1 MQLDPIKLAI
11 PFYFLLIA
19 IELVVS
25 HFQNIKR
32 YRFNDTI
39 TNINSGSSM
48 MIATTLMRVV
58 GISLYTYIYEHFAL
72 FNIPSTW
79 FFLILCFIVDD
90 FCYYWGHRMTHEVNV
105 AWSSHVVHHHSEEMN
120 FSVALRQSWF
130 QGVWTAPVYIPMALM
145 GFNPMDVVIAHG
157 FNLLYQ
163 YWVHTE
169 MIDKLGFLELFMVTP
184 SHHRVHHGRNP
195 KYIDKN
201 HAGVF
206 IIWDKMFG
214 TFQAEEERPV
224 YGTTKPL
231 NSWNPIWANFEHF
244 ESINHQLKDANGFWS
259 KMKVLFKKPG
269 WDAKAAA
276 YMPFPEV
283 ERGVTPKFDTETPQY
298 LNLYIFF
305 QYLITTA
312 FIIYF
317 LFNSNKMNWVDTFT
331 LGGIILF
338 QFATAGG
345 MLEGKKAYFVLE
357 FVRNALFAI
366 ILSDFFMRQ
375 GFDMMWVYGVIFSS
389 IISFVWLIALK
400 GVFQIRM
407 NRILNQNE

>member
-1 MQLDPIKLAI
+1 MNLDPIKLAI
-11 PFYFLLIA
+11 PFYFLLIV

-25 HFQNIKR
+25 HCQNIKR

-48 MIATTLMRVV
+48 MIATTMLRVF
-58 GISLYTYIYEHFAL
+58 GISLYTYIYEHFAV

-79 FFLILCFIVDD
+79 VMLIICFVLDD
-90 FCYYWGHRMTHEVNV
+90 FLYYWGHRMTHEVNV

-130 QGVWTAPVYIPMALM
+130 QGIWTAPMYIPMALL
-145 GFNPMDVVIAHG
+145 GFNPMDVVIVHG

-169 MIDKLGFLELFMVTP
+169 MIDKMGFMEYFMVTP

-214 TFQAEEERPV
+214 TFQAEEEKPV

-231 NSWNPIWANFEHF
+231 NSWNPVWANFEHF
-244 ESINHQLKDANGFWS
+244 ETLNGQLKKAVGFWN
-259 KMKVLFKKPG
+259 KIKVLFKKPG
-269 WDAKAAA
+269 WDAKAAV

-283 ERGVTPKFDTETPQY
+283 ERGVTPKFDTEAPQY
-298 LNLYIFF
+298 LNGYIFF

-345 MLEGKKAYFVLE
+345 MLEGKKAYFILE
-357 FVRNALFAI
+357 FVRNALFVV
-366 ILSDFFMRQ
+366 ILSEFFIRQ
-375 GFDMMWVYGVIFSS
+375 GFDMMWVYAVMLSA
-389 IISFVWLIALK
+389 IISFVWLIGLK
-400 GVFQIRM
+400 GFFTSKT
-407 NRILNQNE
+407 

>member
-32 YRFNDTI
+32 YRFNDTM
-39 TNINSGSSM
+39 TNFNSGSSM
-48 MIATTLMRVV
+48 MIVTTLMRVV
-58 GISLYTYIYEHFAL
+58 GISLYTYIYEHFAF

-130 QGVWTAPVYIPMALM
+130 QGIWTAPIYVPMALL
-145 GFNPMDVVIAHG
+145 GFNPIDVMVAHG

-163 YWVHTE
+163 FWVHTE
-169 MIDKLGFLELFMVTP
+169 MIDKMGFLEYFMVTP

-201 HAGVF
+201 HSGVF

-214 TFQAEEERPV
+214 TFQAEEEKPV

-244 ESINHQLKDANGFWS
+244 ETLNGQLKDADGFWN

-305 QYLITTA
+305 QYIITIV
-312 FIIYF
+312 FIVYF
-317 LFNSNKMNWVDTFT
+317 LFSSDKMNIVDTFS
-331 LGGIILF
+331 LGGLILF

-345 MLEGKKAYFVLE
+345 MLENKKAYFALE

-366 ILSDFFMRQ
+366 ILSAFFVRQ
-375 GFDMMWVYGVIFSS
+375 GFDMMWVYGVVLTSML
-389 IISFVWLIALK
+389 SFFWLDALR
-400 GVFQIRM
+400 VFFKSY
-407 NRILNQNE
+407 

>member
-1 MQLDPIKLAI
+1 MHLDPIKLAI

-48 MIATTLMRVV
+48 MIATTLLRVF
-58 GISLYTYIYEHFAL
+58 GISIYTYIYEHFAI

-244 ESINHQLKDANGFWS
+244 ETLNGQLKDADGLWN
-259 KMKVLFKKPG
+259 KLKVLFKKPG

-317 LFNSNKMNWVDTFT
+317 LFNSNKMNWIDTFT

-345 MLEGKKAYFVLE
+345 MLEGKRAYFVLE
-357 FVRNALFAI
+357 FVRNALFAV

-375 GFDMMWVYGVIFSS
+375 GFDMMWIYGVIFSS

-400 GVFQIRM
+400 GVFKS
-407 NRILNQNE
+407 E

>member
-1 MQLDPIKLAI
+1 MNIDPTKLAI

-32 YRFNDTI
+32 YRFNDAI
-39 TNINSGSSM
+39 TNINSGASM
-48 MIATTLMRVV
+48 MVVTTVLRVF
-58 GISLYTYIYEHFAL
+58 GISLYTYIYEHWSFMQ
-72 FNIPSTW
+72 IPSTW
-79 FFLILCFIVDD
+79 LTFILLFVLDD

-130 QGVWTAPVYIPMALM
+130 QGIWTAPMYIPLALM
-145 GFNPMDVVIAHG
+145 GFSPVDVVIVHG

-169 MIDKLGFLELFMVTP
+169 MVDKLGFLELFLITP

-201 HAGVF
+201 HGGVF
-206 IIWDKMFG
+206 IVWDKMFG
-214 TFQAEEERPV
+214 TFQVEEERPV

-231 NSWNPIWANFEHF
+231 NSWNPVWANFEHF
-244 ESINHQLKDANGFWS
+244 ETLNHQLKNADGFWN

-283 ERGVTPKFDTETPQY
+283 ERGVTPKFDTLTPQY
-298 LNLYIFF
+298 VNAYVLF
-305 QYLITTA
+305 QYLLATVLTV
-312 FIIYF
+312 YF
-317 LFNSNKMNWVDTFT
+317 LFNSHKMDWQDTFSLAALLVLNFAFTGGLLEGKRVYYRLEYGRVVLSACVMSIFFMKLNFDMNWVY
-331 LGGIILF
+331 GIIL
-338 QFATAGG
+338 
-345 MLEGKKAYFVLE
+345 
-357 FVRNALFAI
+357 
-366 ILSDFFMRQ
+366 LSI
-375 GFDMMWVYGVIFSS
+375 VST
-389 IISFVWLIALK
+389 VWLYLFK
-400 GVFQIRM
+400 DFYPKK
-407 NRILNQNE
+407 

>member
-1 MQLDPIKLAI
+1 MHLDPIKLAI

-48 MIATTLMRVV
+48 MIATTLLRVF
-58 GISLYTYIYEHFAL
+58 GISIYTYIYEHFAI

-244 ESINHQLKDANGFWS
+244 ETLNGQLKDADGLWN
-259 KMKVLFKKPG
+259 KLKVLFKKPG

-317 LFNSNKMNWVDTFT
+317 LFNSNKMNWIDTFT

-345 MLEGKKAYFVLE
+345 MLEGKRAYFVLE
-357 FVRNALFAI
+357 FVRNALFAV

-375 GFDMMWVYGVIFSS
+375 GFDMMWIYGVIFSS
-389 IISFVWLIALK
+389 IISFGWLIALK
-400 GVFQIRM
+400 GVFKS
-407 NRILNQNE
+407 E

>member
-1 MQLDPIKLAI
+1 MNIDPIKLAI

-58 GISLYTYIYEHFAL
+58 GISLYTYIYEHFAF

-90 FCYYWGHRMTHEVNV
+90 FCYYWGHRMTHEINV

-130 QGVWTAPVYIPMALM
+130 QGVWTAPVYIPMALL

-169 MIDKLGFLELFMVTP
+169 MIDKMGFLELFMVTP

-244 ESINHQLKDANGFWS
+244 ETLNNQLKDADGFWS

-283 ERGVTPKFDTETPQY
+283 ERGVTPKFDTEAPQY
-298 LNLYIFF
+298 LNGYVFF

-312 FIIYF
+312 FIVYF
-317 LFNSNKMNWVDTFT
+317 LFNSHKMNWVDTFT

-345 MLEGKKAYFVLE
+345 MLEGKRAYFVLE
-357 FVRNALFAI
+357 FVRNALFAV
-366 ILSDFFMRQ
+366 ILSEFFMRQ
-375 GFDMMWVYGVIFSS
+375 GFEMIWIYGVILSA

-400 GVFQIRM
+400 GVFQKQVIA
-407 NRILNQNE
+407 

>member
-1 MQLDPIKLAI
+1 MNLDPIKLAI

-25 HFQNIKR
+25 HYQNIKR
-32 YRFNDTI
+32 YRFSDTI

-58 GISLYTYIYEHFAL
+58 GISLYTYIYEHFAF
-72 FNIPSTW
+72 FNIPSTG
-79 FFLILCFIVDD
+79 LMLLLCFVVDD

-169 MIDKLGFLELFMVTP
+169 MIDKMGFLEYFMVTP

-201 HAGVF
+201 HSGVF

-214 TFQAEEERPV
+214 TFQVEEEKPV

-231 NSWNPIWANFEHF
+231 NSWNPLWANFEHF
-244 ESINHQLKDANGFWS
+244 ESINHQLKDADGFWN

-283 ERGVTPKFDTETPQY
+283 ERGVTPKFDTEAPQY
-298 LNLYIFF
+298 LNGYIFF
-305 QYLITTA
+305 QYIITTV
-312 FIIYF
+312 FIVYF
-317 LFNSNKMNWVDTFT
+317 LFNSHKMNWVDTFS

-345 MLEGKKAYFVLE
+345 MLEGKRAYFVLE
-357 FVRNALFAI
+357 FVRNALFAV
-366 ILSDFFMRQ
+366 ILSEFFIRQ
-375 GFDMMWVYGVIFSS
+375 GFDMMWVYGVAFSA
-389 IISFVWLIALK
+389 IVSFFWLVTLNRFFVKTQIA
-400 GVFQIRM
+400 
-407 NRILNQNE
+407 